1 MATAKKIG
9 RPKKPPAKSLG
20 ILIALRLLPR
30 EARAYRRAAEAKK
43 QSLSDWIRTTLRK
56 AVPDEL
62 ENLGGRK

>member
-1 MATAKKIG
+1 MASPKKIG

-30 EARAYRRAAEAKK
+30 EARAYRRVARAQG

-62 ENLGGRK
+62 EESRRRR